1 MKEITSTI
9 TSKGQLTVP
18 LEIRKLLGLKERDK
32 VAFVIE
38 DDQTIRFRPVK
49 YPNVRSLLG
58 TARSKDPSLSWQE
71 MRDIA
76 RAEALED
83 KARRT
88 K

>member
-18 LEIRKLLGLKERDK
+18 IEIRKLLDLKERDK

-38 DDQTIRFRPVK
+38 DDQTIRFRPVR

-58 TARSKDPSLSWQE
+58 NAKSNDPALSWQE

-76 RAEALED
+76 RGEVLED
-83 KARRT
+83 KMRRT
-88 K
+88 Q

>member
-9 TSKGQLTVP
+9 TSKGQVTIP
-18 LEIRKLLGLKERDK
+18 SEIRKLLDLKERDK
-32 VAFVIE
+32 VAFIIE
-38 DDQTIRFRPVK
+38 DDQTILFRPVK

-58 TARSKDPSLSWQE
+58 NAKSNDPSLSWQE

-83 KARRT
+83 KVRRT